1 MRPSE
6 FAFAVTALAA
16 SIAENRTDE
25 ELAVLSA
32 VFSQLGDTLATMA
45 VKREELKENKENKDR

>member
-45 VKREELKENKENKDR
+45 VKREELKENKDR